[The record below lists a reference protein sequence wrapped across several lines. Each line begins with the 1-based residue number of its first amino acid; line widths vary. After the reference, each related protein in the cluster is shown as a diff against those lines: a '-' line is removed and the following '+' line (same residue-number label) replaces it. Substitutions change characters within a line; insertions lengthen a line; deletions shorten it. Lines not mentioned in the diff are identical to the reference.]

1 MRSSKLFTSTLALL
15 AAMSLSAVAGESHV
29 RFERAGDQ
37 NAALQC
43 AVSHLRA
50 PNSDV
55 EIVLYG
61 VVHIADAEYYA
72 RVQRDLDSYDVVLYE
87 GVAPGSE
94 APTEEDK
101 SLGELQMAMGEML
114 GLTFQKDGIDY
125 TRPNLVHADMNMD
138 QLKEAMGGG
147 SINPMGQFMDA
158 EQMKR
163 MAPMMKMAASF
174 GKMLMEQNPEMRNN
188 LKMQMGGQLGNAD
201 SDQLAQGLGQDAA
214 KVILIDRN
222 KVVMD
227 VLARQMETTKSGT
240 IAIFYGAAHMPDFVE
255 RLGQLGFTIQSKRWM
270 TAWKVGNGVGEDE
283 APAPSAPRPS
293 QPATPAPTNEGPRW
307 F

>member
-1 MRSSKLFTSTLALL
+1 
-15 AAMSLSAVAGESHV
+15 
-29 RFERAGDQ
+29 
-37 NAALQC
+37 
-43 AVSHLRA
+43 
-50 PNSDV
+50 
-55 EIVLYG
+55 
-61 VVHIADAEYYA
+61 
-72 RVQRDLDSYDVVLYE
+72 
-87 GVAPGSE
+87 
-94 APTEEDK
+94 
-101 SLGELQMAMGEML
+101 MAMGEML